1 MRSSERAGTERGRGD
16 VGFVLLVLQA
26 SAGVLGAV
34 GLGVVM
40 GSPLHVVPALIGPVL
55 QVVLA
60 VQVARGRRWAWAVVI
75 AMETVFVYALAA
87 NGVIGLVPQLQ
98 VTVTLTGLL
107 MRLALPV
114 ALIVLGV
121 LEFATPR
128 QRVGSAA

>member
-1 MRSSERAGTERGRGD
+1 MRSGRGD

-26 SAGVLGAV
+26 SAGVLGAL

-40 GSPLHVVPALIGPVL
+40 GSPVPALPALTGPVA

-60 VQVARGRRWAWAVVI
+60 FAVARGRRWAWAVVI
-75 AMETVFVYALAA
+75 AMETVFVYAFVA
-87 NGVIGLVPQLQ
+87 NGVVGLIPQLQ
-98 VTVTLTGLL
+98 FTVTVTGLL

-114 ALIVLGV
+114 GLIVLGV

-128 QRVGSAA
+128 VRVGSAA

>member
-1 MRSSERAGTERGRGD
+1 M
-16 VGFVLLVLQA
+16 LLVLQA
-26 SAGVLGAV
+26 SAGVLGAL

-40 GSPLHVVPALIGPVL
+40 ASPLHAVPALIGPVA

-60 VQVARGRRWAWAVVI
+60 FAVARGRRWAWAVVI
-75 AMETVFVYALAA
+75 AMETVFVYAFAA
-87 NGVIGLVPQLQ
+87 NGLLALVPQLQ

-121 LEFATPR
+121 LEFAAPR
-128 QRVGSAA
+128 QRATA

>member
-1 MRSSERAGTERGRGD
+1 MRSSGRND

-26 SAGVLGAV
+26 SAGVLGAL

-40 GSPLHVVPALIGPVL
+40 GSPLHVVPALIGPVA

-60 VQVARGRRWAWAVVI
+60 FQVARGRRWAWAVVI
-75 AMETVFVYALAA
+75 AMETLFVYAFAA
-87 NGVIGLVPQLQ
+87 NGVLTLVPQLQ

-107 MRLALPV
+107 MRVALPV

-121 LEFATPR
+121 LAFAQPR
-128 QRVGSAA
+128 SRVGSAA

>member
-1 MRSSERAGTERGRGD
+1 MRSSGRND

-34 GLGVVM
+34 GLGVLM
-40 GSPLHVVPALIGPVL
+40 GSALQVVPALIGPVA

-60 VQVARGRRWAWAVVI
+60 VKVARGRRWAWAVVI
-75 AMETVFVYALAA
+75 AMETVFVYAFAA

-121 LEFATPR
+121 LEFASPR
-128 QRVGSAA
+128 HRVGSAA